1 MQGVEQ
7 RIDFAVIDYRQD
19 SRTHTWPGMASE
31 MRIDPTTGEPVK
43 RSGRAGLTR
52 SSKDEIIRVPS
63 VPLKRPAGTFGSLI
77 YNKPEVENLY

>member
-1 MQGVEQ
+1 M
-7 RIDFAVIDYRQD
+7 
-19 SRTHTWPGMASE
+19 
-31 MRIDPTTGEPVK
+31 DPTTGEPVK